1 MTSDLQMFNFRVS
14 TDLKDRADAK
24 CAVTRQSI
32 SSITTATFQKWLD
45 DDFQFERDNG
55 SAHNGQAL
63 THLDTDLMKFVMLK
77 RQETGVNISAVAR
90 AGLRKWVDGEWEIKL
105 G

>member
-14 TDLKDRADAK
+14 TDLKDKADAK

-45 DDFQFERDNG
+45 DDFQF
-55 SAHNGQAL
+55 
-63 THLDTDLMKFVMLK
+63 
-77 RQETGVNISAVAR
+77 
-90 AGLRKWVDGEWEIKL
+90 
-105 G
+105 

>member
-1 MTSDLQMFNFRVS
+1 MTGSTQQFNFRVA
-14 TDLKDRADAK
+14 TDLKDRVDAK
-24 CAVTRQSI
+24 CRVTRQSI
-32 SSITTATFQKWLD
+32 SGIVTATFQNWLN

-63 THLDTDLMKFVMLK
+63 THLDADLMKFVMLK

-90 AGLRKWVDGEWEIKL
+90 AGLQKWVDGEWEIKL